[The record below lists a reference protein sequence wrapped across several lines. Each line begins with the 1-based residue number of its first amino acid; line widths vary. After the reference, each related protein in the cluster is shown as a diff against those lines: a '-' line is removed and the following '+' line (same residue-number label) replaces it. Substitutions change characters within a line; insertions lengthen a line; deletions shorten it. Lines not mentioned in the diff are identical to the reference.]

1 MSHDYAQPFFG
12 SYRNITVSYLAHAE
26 AWRLITNPAPTF
38 TLNYERA
45 AVERIIAESGG
56 QPYLIQL
63 ICSEAVDQLNHELF
77 DLNQERAL
85 RITLADIETVLGND
99 FFRQGT
105 VYFDGVWTQTRDKP
119 TAQPLL
125 RALAQRDAPW
135 TESDLRTA
143 NLYDEEAL
151 TWAERHD
158 VLRQIDGGWSF
169 CVPLMRRFVG
179 ERRSS

>member
-1 MSHDYAQPFFG
+1 MRSTP
-12 SYRNITVSYLAHAE
+12 
-26 AWRLITNPAPTF
+26 ITNPAPTF

-45 AVERIIAESGG
+45 AVERIITESGG

-77 DLNQERAL
+77 DLNREREL
-85 RITLADIETVLGND
+85 RITLADVESVLDVD
-99 FFRQGT
+99 FFQQGS
-105 VYFDGVWTQTRDKP
+105 VYFDGVWKQTADWL
-119 TAQPLL
+119 AVQPLL
-125 RALAQRDAPW
+125 RTLAQRDVPW

-143 NLYDEEAL
+143 NLYDDEAL

-158 VLRQIDGGWSF
+158 VLRRVDGGWSF